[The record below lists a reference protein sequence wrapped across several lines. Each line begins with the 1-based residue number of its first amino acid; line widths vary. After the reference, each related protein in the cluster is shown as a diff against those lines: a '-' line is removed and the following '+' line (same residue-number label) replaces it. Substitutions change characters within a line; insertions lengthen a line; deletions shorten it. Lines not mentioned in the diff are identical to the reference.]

1 MELETKD
8 EEVVAC
14 IAMKVCVFYYC
25 LICVSIPIDP
35 FLTVVRCKRKKTKW
49 RRGGAKKDTK

>member
-1 MELETKD
+1 MEGGNKR
-8 EEVVAC
+8 C
-14 IAMKVCVFYYC
+14 RSG
-25 LICVSIPIDP
+25 SIRSNEGVRFLLLFNLCFQYEP